1 MSVSVTP
8 QKLHQS
14 CDVSLRNVSKPCLV
28 YSLYVQTHFIRE
40 NFYDLSIVTF
50 IRTLRQFY
58 LLKFCFKF
66 VNCKVC
72 QIFIVNNQICFVEG
86 VVFWQFMV
94 ER

>member
-1 MSVSVTP
+1 MTP
-8 QKLHQS
+8 QKLNQS
-14 CDVSLRNVSKPCLV
+14 CDVSLRNVSNPYLV

-72 QIFIVNNQICFVEG
+72 QIFIVNNRICFVEG
-86 VVFWQFMV
+86 MVFGQFMGK
-94 ER
+94 R